1 MCETCKM
8 FFERIKTHLQK
19 EHKLVP
25 DTTQFNKMLK
35 KNRDPMEDF
44 IDQLYRFYD
53 DGVDDDEQ
61 GEEDYEQEEEDQ
73 EPAPKKYEAES
84 QFPEYKEKTR
94 KHGKRKM
101 EKFQRRPQ
109 KK

>member
-1 MCETCKM
+1 M
-8 FFERIKTHLQK
+8 FFERIKIHLQK

-61 GEEDYEQEEEDQ
+61 GEEDQ

>member
-1 MCETCKM
+1 M
-8 FFERIKTHLQK
+8 FFKRIKIHLQK

-35 KNRDPMEDF
+35 KNRDRMKDF

-61 GEEDYEQEEEDQ
+61 GEEDHEQKEEDQ
-73 EPAPKKYEAES
+73 ESAPKKNMK
-84 QFPEYKEKTR
+84 QNHNFQRTRKKQGNKEKER
-94 KHGKRKM
+94 
-101 EKFQRRPQ
+101 
-109 KK
+109 

>member
-1 MCETCKM
+1 MISLTVIRKVEETISFVCVYDVFIM
-8 FFERIKTHLQK
+8 ING
-19 EHKLVP
+19 
-25 DTTQFNKMLK
+25 NKMS
-35 KNRDPMEDF
+35 RC
-44 IDQLYRFYD
+44 
-53 DGVDDDEQ
+53 
-61 GEEDYEQEEEDQ
+61 
-73 EPAPKKYEAES
+73 PKKYEAES